1 MHNRLCYVVQI
12 PTKCQCLL
20 EILMRMRALTDQNAK
35 KTTIYDLAQLAGTS
49 AGTVSAVLNG
59 NWKKRRISE
68 KLATKVR
75 NLADEHG
82 YALNM
87 QASTLRK
94 EKSGIIGMVVPMYD
108 NRYFS
113 SIAQTFERM
122 ARAAGYFPI
131 VTCTQRDPE
140 LELTAARTM
149 LAYQV
154 EYLIC
159 TGATDPDK
167 IHDLCAP
174 AGVPTLN
181 LDLPGKKA
189 SSVISDNYA
198 GAFKLTQK
206 ILAAAPERSQGS
218 LFVGGR
224 EADHNTQERIR
235 GFRNAHA
242 EIGITVTEDQIL
254 ACGYASEKAAA
265 ALSTFL
271 KDAAEPPATMFVNST
286 ISLEGV
292 VTSLREND
300 RAAQDKIVI
309 GCFDW
314 DPFAEL
320 LGGNIFMVRQDVET
334 MMNAVFSIIRDGS
347 GAEIVTIEVPPI
359 L

>member
-1 MHNRLCYVVQI
+1 M
-12 PTKCQCLL
+12 
-20 EILMRMRALTDQNAK
+20 DQTAK
-35 KTTIYDLAQLAGTS
+35 KTTIYDLAELAGTS

-68 KLATKVR
+68 KMADKVR
-75 NLADEHG
+75 SLADEHG

-113 SIAQTFERM
+113 SIAQTFERK
-122 ARAAGYFPI
+122 AREAGYFPI

-140 LELTAARTM
+140 LELAAARTM

-159 TGATDPDK
+159 TGATDPDR

-198 GAFKLTQK
+198 GAYQLTQK
-206 ILAAAPERSQGS
+206 ILAAASTSPQRS

-224 EADHNTQERIR
+224 DTDHNTKERIR
-235 GFRNAHA
+235 GFKDAHA
-242 EIGITVTEDQIL
+242 ELGIDVTAEQIL

-265 ALSTFL
+265 AVSTAL
-271 KDAAEPPATMFVNST
+271 KRSEIKPSAMFVNST

-292 VTSLREND
+292 VTSLRKDSETSD
-300 RAAQDKIVI
+300 EKMVI

-314 DPFAEL
+314 DPFAAM
-320 LGGNIFMVRQDVET
+320 LGDHIFMVRQDVDT
-334 MMNAVFSIIRDGS
+334 MMEALFEMIQKGDHTACNTVQ
-347 GAEIVTIEVPPI
+347 VQPI

>member
-1 MHNRLCYVVQI
+1 M
-12 PTKCQCLL
+12 
-20 EILMRMRALTDQNAK
+20 DQTPK
-35 KTTIYDLAQLAGTS
+35 KTTIYDLAELAGTS

-59 NWKKRRISE
+59 NWRKRRISE
-68 KLATKVR
+68 KLADKVR
-75 NLADEHG
+75 LLADEHG
-82 YALNM
+82 YSLNM

-122 ARAAGYFPI
+122 ARDAGYFPI
-131 VTCTQRDPE
+131 VTCTQRDPD
-140 LELTAARTM
+140 LELAAARTM

-159 TGATDPDK
+159 TGATDPDR

-181 LDLPGKKA
+181 LDLPGEKA

-198 GAFKLTQK
+198 GAFQLTQK
-206 ILAAAPERSQGS
+206 ILAASAGTSRNS

-224 EADHNTQERIR
+224 DTDHNTKERIR
-235 GFRNAHA
+235 GFEDAHA
-242 EIGITVTEDQIL
+242 EIGIEVADHQIL
-254 ACGYASEKAAA
+254 ACGYAAEKAASAIDA
-265 ALSTFL
+265 ALQNGGVQPNL
-271 KDAAEPPATMFVNST
+271 MFVNST

-292 VTSLREND
+292 VTSLRQNGRFDHDE
-300 RAAQDKIVI
+300 IVI

-314 DPFAEL
+314 DPFAAML
-320 LGGNIFMVRQDVET
+320 NDRIFMVRQDVDG
-334 MMNAVFSIIRDGS
+334 MMGALFRLIEEGGKS
-347 GAEIVTIEVPPI
+347 GCQTIEIAPI

>member
-1 MHNRLCYVVQI
+1 M
-12 PTKCQCLL
+12 
-20 EILMRMRALTDQNAK
+20 DQMPK
-35 KTTIYDLAQLAGTS
+35 KTTIYDLAELAGTS

-68 KLATKVR
+68 KLADKVR
-75 NLADEHG
+75 LLADEHG
-82 YALNM
+82 YSLNM

-122 ARAAGYFPI
+122 AREAGYFPI
-131 VTCTQRDPE
+131 VTCTQRDPD
-140 LELTAARTM
+140 LELAAARTM

-159 TGATDPDK
+159 TGATDPDR

-181 LDLPGKKA
+181 LDLPGEKA
-189 SSVISDNYA
+189 SSVISDNYT
-198 GAFKLTQK
+198 GAFQLTQK
-206 ILAAAPERSQGS
+206 ILAASTDTSGNS

-224 EADHNTQERIR
+224 DTDHNTKERIR
-235 GFRNAHA
+235 GFRDAHA
-242 EIGITVTEDQIL
+242 EIGIEVADHQIL
-254 ACGYASEKAAA
+254 ACGYAAEKASSAV
-265 ALSTFL
+265 
-271 KDAAEPPATMFVNST
+271 ATVLQDGDIQPNSMFVNST

-292 VTSLREND
+292 VTSLRQSG
-300 RAAQDKIVI
+300 RFDKDEIVI

-314 DPFAEL
+314 DPFAAML
-320 LGGNIFMVRQDVET
+320 NDRMFMVRQDVDG
-334 MMNAVFSIIRDGS
+334 MMGALFGLIAEGGKS
-347 GAEIVTIEVPPI
+347 GRQTIEIAPI